1 MLLIGKLIT
10 YIILSWSKS
19 ISGEAYERFV
29 GNIQVQ
35 AQEVPKELKYEFSS
49 DCTQNKTV
57 QFNACQQNA
66 ISDTFRCENTHQG
79 DSVQFTIS
87 LTLSRCLDKPKQF
100 HIAQVGINQVI
111 EIESYLVAMIKLDYW
126 MLIWSRNW

>member
-111 EIESYLVAMIKLDYW
+111 IMETQLVIMIKLDCC
-126 MLIWSRNW
+126 ST

>member
-111 EIESYLVAMIKLDYW
+111 KIESYLVAMIKLDCW

>member
-111 EIESYLVAMIKLDYW
+111 LIEP
-126 MLIWSRNW
+126 

>member
-1 MLLIGKLIT
+1 MFLYFENWLHIDCINLL
-10 YIILSWSKS
+10 WSEL

-35 AQEVPKELKYEFSS
+35 AQEVPKELKYEFKS

-111 EIESYLVAMIKLDYW
+111 IIES
-126 MLIWSRNW
+126 